1 MMRLHVRFGS
11 WLDARCL
18 AFLSLAAVC
27 GWSVAA
33 RGDESV
39 TAGGMELA
47 AALKEYED
55 ATALQAS
62 DPQAARRLFE
72 SCAQRLESLVT
83 AGARN
88 GWIEY
93 NLGNACFQKGS
104 LGEAI
109 LHYRRAQRTIPRDD
123 DLRQNL
129 AAARRRCLTAIAPP
143 RSGALLR
150 RAFFWHDTTSFGG
163 RVTAALIANAAL
175 WTFAAV
181 FTLKRRR
188 GWLYAAVVAAA
199 MAIGAGGSAAVQGW
213 QEARQPPGVVLA
225 GDVAVFK
232 GPGTGYERQFEQP
245 LQPGVEF
252 TRTQRRGDWWRIELA
267 DGQTGWIPARSAAL
281 VVGS

>member
-1 MMRLHVRFGS
+1 MMCPRA
-11 WLDARCL
+11 WLDSGLVSRSLPLL
-18 AFLSLAAVC
+18 ALAAISAL
-27 GWSVAA
+27 SVKA
-33 RGDESV
+33 RADESV

-47 AALKEYED
+47 AALREYED
-55 ATALQAS
+55 ATALQVP

-72 SCAQRLESLVT
+72 SCAQRLESLVA

-93 NLGNACFQKGS
+93 NLGNACFQKGA

-109 LHYRRAQRTIPRDD
+109 LHYRRAQRYQPRDD

-129 AAARRRCLTAIAPP
+129 AAARRRCLTTIVPS
-143 RSGALLR
+143 RGGALLR

-163 RVTAALIANAAL
+163 RMTAAMLANAAM
-175 WTFAAV
+175 WACVAAFV
-181 FTLKRRR
+181 LKRRR
-188 GWLYAAVVAAA
+188 GWLYAAA
-199 MAIGAGGSAAVQGW
+199 MAAFVVIGAGGSAGVQAW
-213 QEARQPPGVVLA
+213 QEQRQPPGVVLA
-225 GDVAVFK
+225 SDVAVFK

-245 LQPGVEF
+245 LQAGVEF

-267 DGQTGWIPARSAAL
+267 DGQTGWIPARSAEL